1 MSRYWGHIEVR
12 EVATLKGGTLK
23 RSKKTRRV
31 KVVEIRNGESVLD
44 TAALRKAVWELVG
57 HVRPEA
63 MAPSEKEQRLR
74 RAFWRAME
82 TPR

>member
-23 RSKKTRRV
+23 KSKKTRRV

-44 TAALRKAVWELVG
+44 TGALRKAVWELVG
-57 HVRPEA
+57 LVRPEDLKA
-63 MAPSEKEQRLR
+63 SEHEQKLR
-74 RAFWRAME
+74 NAVWRAME